1 MTDNSHIDV
10 DTGIPPNAVSVIGDT
25 SEEFPVLKAFQQ
37 YIDAEQNKARK
48 RMISLCIF
56 FGCLM
61 TVVVVVFLFL
71 LNSVSQRNQALNDK
85 LFEYLIKDRDHQAAV
100 VVQPPA
106 DNSAVFGLTTKLDE
120 IQRKLAQAEAA
131 EIAQREAA
139 KKAETE
145 ARAAEAAS
153 REALE
158 KARIKEA
165 LEVERLKK
173 ELAAERA
180 KAAEERER
188 KREAELEE
196 YRRKHYPEYYEKKQ
210 KEENKKDSDPV
221 EDEIDAIVREFK
233 DDGPVNYFE
242 EDDEE
247 GRPLPRAKSSSPSKR
262 PSSYSIP
269 VEVKGTKTKWRIPN
283 D

>member
-61 TVVVVVFLFL
+61 TVVVVVFLAL

-106 DNSAVFGLTTKLDE
+106 DNSAVYGLTTKLDE
-120 IQRKLAQAEAA
+120 IQKKLAQAEAA

-139 KKAETE
+139 KKAEAE

-158 KARIKEA
+158 KARIKDA

-180 KAAEERER
+180 KAAEERDR
-188 KREAELEE
+188 KREAELEK
-196 YRRKHYPEYYEKKQ
+196 YRREHYPEYYRKQQEKQ
-210 KEENKKDSDPV
+210 NEQDSV
-221 EDEIDAIVREFK
+221 EDEIDAIVREFE
-233 DDGPVNYFE
+233 DNGPVNYFE

>member
-10 DTGIPPNAVSVIGDT
+10 DTGIPPNAVSVFGDT

-61 TVVVVVFLFL
+61 TVVVVVFLIL

-85 LFEYLIKDRDHQAAV
+85 LFEYLVKDRDRQAAV

-106 DNSAVFGLTTKLDE
+106 DNSAVYGLTSKLEE
-120 IQRKLAQAEAA
+120 IQKKLAQAEAA
-131 EIAQREAA
+131 EQAR
-139 KKAETE
+139 KKAAETAEAE
-145 ARAAEAAS
+145 ARVREAAS
-153 REALE
+153 REAAE
-158 KARIKEA
+158 KARIREA

-210 KEENKKDSDPV
+210 KEQEKRDSVD
-221 EDEIDAIVREFK
+221 DEIDAIVREFE